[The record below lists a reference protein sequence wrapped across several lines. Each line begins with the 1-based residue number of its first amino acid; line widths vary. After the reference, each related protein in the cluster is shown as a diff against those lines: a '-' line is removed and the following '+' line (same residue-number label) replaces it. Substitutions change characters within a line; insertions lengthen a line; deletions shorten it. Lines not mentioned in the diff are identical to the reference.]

1 MDSRSPAPLDPRAIP
16 AYVGDRER
24 DEVVHRLGDHYALD
38 HLTIEEYEFRV
49 QAALRAT
56 QWYELTAITSDLPS
70 LDPNRSSSVRPEA
83 GVSVGADAGGD
94 QGRVSRKGRWIVPD
108 RMQLWAIMGGME
120 IDLRDAVF
128 TSPVTEIKVL
138 AIMGGVHVRVPPG
151 VRLETEGIAIMGG
164 FDDNP
169 GVARP
174 DSPVVRIT
182 GVAIMGVGDRRAPAR
197 LERRRRRVSGAGGR
211 HDVR

>member
-1 MDSRSPAPLDPRAIP
+1 MDSRSPAPMDPRAIP
-16 AYVGDRER
+16 SYVGDRER

-56 QWYELTAITSDLPS
+56 QWYELTAVTSDLPA
-70 LDPNRSSSVRPEA
+70 LDPNRSSAVRPEA
-83 GVSVGADAGGD
+83 GASVGGRALMAIMGG
-94 QGRVSRKGRWIVPD
+94 VSRKGRWLVPD
-108 RMQLWAIMGGME
+108 RMQLWAIMGGMD

-128 TSPVTEIKVL
+128 TSPVTEIRIV

-182 GVAIMGVGDRRAPAR
+182 GVAIMGG
-197 LERRRRRVSGAGGR
+197 LGT
-211 HDVR
+211 DVRPRGWEGDDDE

>member
-83 GVSVGADAGGD
+83 GVSVGGRTLVAIMGG
-94 QGRVSRKGRWIVPD
+94 VSRKGRWIVPD

-182 GVAIMGVGDRRAPAR
+182 GVAIMGG
-197 LERRRRRVSGAGGR
+197 LWT
-211 HDVR
+211 DVRPRGWNGEDDE

>member
-1 MDSRSPAPLDPRAIP
+1 MDSRSPVPVDPRSIP
-16 AYVGDRER
+16 AYVGERER
-24 DEVVHRLGDHYALD
+24 DQVVHLLADHYALD

-56 QWYELTAITSDLPS
+56 QWYELTAITSDLPA
-70 LDPNRSSSVRPEA
+70 LDPNRSSAVRPEA
-83 GVSVGADAGGD
+83 GASVGGRALMAIMGG
-94 QGRVSRKGRWIVPD
+94 VSRKGRWLVPD

-120 IDLRDAVF
+120 IDLRDAMF
-128 TSPVTEIKVL
+128 TSPVTEIRIV

-182 GVAIMGVGDRRAPAR
+182 GVAIMGG
-197 LERRRRRVSGAGGR
+197 LGT
-211 HDVR
+211 DVRPRGWDGDDDD